1 VAIDLTFDESQQQL
15 QMEAREFFSA
25 RCPTTV
31 VRDVEAGTV
40 GYQPDLWHDM
50 AELGWLGL
58 TFPSA
63 YGGGDGTFLDL
74 YPLYE
79 EMGRFLVPSPHLDTV
94 ALAGDVV
101 LQAGSESQKEQLLPA
116 IAAGRGL
123 VSVATLEPSGV
134 FGPAGVAT
142 TAVRQNGA
150 FTISGTKL
158 LVAFA
163 AAADYLLVPARTA
176 GQGVTLFLLDAH
188 SEGISSTPLDN
199 IAGGALYQVDFDQ
212 VPAPADTVVGDIG
225 DGWPVLSQAVT
236 KAAVLQTA
244 SIVGA
249 GRAVLEMTNQYAKD
263 RVQFGNPIGA
273 YQAVQYMVT
282 DILIDTH
289 STDLLAKQAA
299 YRIAAGLPFD
309 AQAEMAIAGGKK
321 AAAHL
326 HRQAHEVHAGMGF
339 MVEHDLQLFS
349 RRSKFWEN
357 NLGDARY
364 HQEQL
369 ARTMRL

>member
-1 VAIDLTFDESQQQL
+1 MAIDLTFDEPQHQL
-15 QMEAREFFSA
+15 QLDAHDFFSA
-25 RCPTTV
+25 RCPTSV
-31 VRDVEAGTV
+31 VRDLEVSAV
-40 GYQPDLWHDM
+40 GYQPDLWHEM
-50 AELGWLGL
+50 AERGWLGL
-58 TFPSA
+58 AFPSA
-63 YGGGDGTFLDL
+63 YGGRDGTFLDL

-94 ALAGDVV
+94 ALAGDVI
-101 LQAGSESQKEQLLPA
+101 LQTGNESQKQQVLPA
-116 IAAGRGL
+116 IAEGRCL
-123 VSVATLEPSGV
+123 VSVATFEPSGV
-134 FGPAGVAT
+134 FGPSGIAT
-142 TAVRQNGA
+142 TAVGHNGD
-150 FTISGTKL
+150 FTVSGTKL

-163 AAADYLLVPARTA
+163 PSADYLLVPARTT
-176 GQGVTLFLLDAH
+176 GQGVTLFLLDAR
-188 SEGISSTPLDN
+188 SEGISSAPLDN
-199 IAGGALYQVDFDQ
+199 IAGGALYQVDFHQ
-212 VPAPADTVVGDIG
+212 VSAPSEAVVGDIG
-225 DGWPVLSQAVT
+225 DGWAALSRSAT

-249 GRAVLEMTNQYAKD
+249 ARAVLEMTNQYAKD

-299 YRIAAGLPFD
+299 YLIAAGLPFG
-309 AQAEMAIAGGKK
+309 AQAAMAIAGGKK

-369 ARTMRL
+369 AQAMSL